1 MEQTAVK
8 KNRID
13 WVMIGTALILVIFGL
28 VMIYSASSYEAQMKN
43 GAATF
48 FVKKQLISTAV
59 GVVGMI
65 LAAVIPY
72 RFWKSKVSYIV
83 YVATI
88 AMTFLVLTR
97 LGIDVNGARRWIDL
111 NVITLQP
118 AEFLKVGVILC
129 EAALIYRNRNKLGSL
144 KGFAFTV
151 APSVI
156 AAAVVALV
164 TKDLGTAIVIF
175 VIGIVMMALV
185 APKKKY
191 IVYLLAFV
199 LAAGVVLILI
209 QPYRMVRIKAW
220 LKPAAYSDKES
231 YQPLQ
236 ALYAIASGGFFGKGL
251 GKSTQKLGFIPES
264 ENDMIFSII
273 CEELGVFG
281 GLCLIAL
288 IGLLLWR
295 IWLMYK
301 NTDDIFGKLVMAGIM
316 AHIGFQTF
324 LNIGVV
330 SSLLP
335 NTGVPLP
342 FISYGGSSIMALL
355 VELGL
360 VISIARGGGSPEKT
374 EKKTKKPVLREDKSR
389 GVIYYQ

>member
-1 MEQTAVK
+1 MEQTAER
-8 KNRID
+8 KNGID
-13 WVMIGTALILVIFGL
+13 WVIVGTTLVLVIFGL
-28 VMIYSASSYEAQMKN
+28 VMIYSASSYEAQTKYSS
-43 GAATF
+43 ATL
-48 FVKKQLISTAV
+48 FVRKQLISTAI
-59 GVVGMI
+59 GFGGM
-65 LAAVIPY
+65 LVAAVIPY
-72 RFWKSKVSYIV
+72 RFWKSKISYII
-83 YVATI
+83 YAATL
-88 AMTFLVLTR
+88 AMTFLVLTS
-97 LGIDVNGARRWIDL
+97 LGIEVNGAKRWVDL
-111 NVITLQP
+111 KFITLQP

-129 EAALIYRNRNKLGSL
+129 LAALIFRNSNKLGTF
-144 KGFAFTV
+144 KGVIVTV
-151 APSVI
+151 SPALL
-156 AAAVVALV
+156 AAAVVATV
-164 TKDLGTAIVIF
+164 TGDLGTAIVLF
-175 VIGIVMMALV
+175 VIGIVMIALV

-191 IVYLLAFV
+191 VVILTALVGALGVAF
-199 LAAGVVLILI
+199 ILMKS
-209 QPYRMVRIKAW
+209 YRLVRIKAW
-220 LKPAAYSDKES
+220 LNPEAYADKES

-288 IGLLLWR
+288 ICLLLWR
-295 IWLMYK
+295 IWLIYRG
-301 NTDDIFGKLVMAGIM
+301 TDDMFGKLVVAGIM

-360 VISIARGGGSPEKT
+360 VISISRGEGRPERT
-374 EKKTKKPVLREDKSR
+374 PKKNKKPVLREDKSR

>member
-1 MEQTAVK
+1 MEHTAER
-8 KNRID
+8 KNGID
-13 WVMIGTALILVIFGL
+13 WVMVGTAVVLVIFGL

-43 GAATF
+43 SSAAF

-59 GVVGMI
+59 GFGGMI
-65 LAAVIPY
+65 VAAILPY
-72 RFWKSKVSYIV
+72 RFWKSKISYII
-83 YVATI
+83 YVVTL

-97 LGIDVNGARRWIDL
+97 LGIDVNGAKRWIDL
-111 NVITLQP
+111 SVITLQP
-118 AEFLKVGVILC
+118 AEFLKVGTIMCL
-129 EAALIYRNRNKLGSL
+129 AALIFRNRNKLGSL

-151 APSVI
+151 FPGVFSAT
-156 AAAVVALV
+156 VVAIV
-164 TKDLGTAIVIF
+164 TKDLGTAVVIF
-175 VIGIVMMALV
+175 VITIVMIALV
-185 APKKKY
+185 TPKKRF
-191 IVYLLAFV
+191 VGLLVAFV
-199 LAAGVVLILI
+199 GAAGVALILM
-209 QPYRMVRIKAW
+209 QPYRLVRIKAW
-220 LKPAAYSDKES
+220 INLEAYAEKES

-251 GKSTQKLGFIPES
+251 GKSTQKLGFLPES

-295 IWLMYK
+295 IWVIYR
-301 NTDDIFGKLVMAGIM
+301 NTDDMFGKLVIAGIM
-316 AHIGFQTF
+316 SHIGFQTF

-360 VISIARGGGSPEKT
+360 VISIGRGAEPAEEKV
-374 EKKTKKPVLREDKSR
+374 KKNKKPVLREDKNK